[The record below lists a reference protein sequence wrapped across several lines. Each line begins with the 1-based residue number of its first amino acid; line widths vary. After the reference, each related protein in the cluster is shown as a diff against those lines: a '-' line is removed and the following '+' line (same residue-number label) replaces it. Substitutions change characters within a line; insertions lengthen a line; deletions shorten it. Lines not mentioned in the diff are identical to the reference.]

1 MRIGCLILASGQGK
15 RFGSNKL
22 RADLCGR
29 PLLAHT
35 LDCLPSGVFAKTL
48 VVTRWPQVAQLCAAR
63 GVACLLHDREDRSDV
78 IRLGIRYME
87 GMDGCLVCQ
96 GDQPL
101 CRPASL
107 AALAQA
113 FERQPD
119 CIHRLAWQGVGASPV
134 LFGAAHFSA
143 LASLPPKTGGS
154 AVLKRFPRQIRLT
167 EAQSPCELWDADT
180 PQALERIA
188 RALQSP
194 PLP

>member
-22 RADLCGR
+22 LADLCGR

-35 LDCLPSGVFAKTL
+35 LNCLPSGVFAKTL

-113 FERQPD
+113 FERQPG

-134 LFGAAHFSA
+134 LFGAAHFAA

-154 AVLKRFPRQIRLT
+154 AVLKRFPQQVRLT
-167 EAQSPCELWDADT
+167 EAQCACELWDADT

-188 RALQSP
+188 RALQP
-194 PLP
+194 PLSP